1 MAALSSIYGP
11 IERSPVTPGRSP
23 VTPGRSPV
31 TPGRSP
37 VTDRT
42 ALVKDARVRD
52 TSQFGQ
58 AKTAAAIPSTRVR
71 GTPSTPKTREPVSV
85 PVGARFFAGCPV
97 VDDLLASRLVPASR
111 APSVVV
117 GGTAFNAL
125 TTSKDL
131 MRLQTE
137 ADAARAAAPSRAP
150 LTAWTA
156 LAEAREALVDA
167 PAELLAGASV
177 RDALGG
183 RLRGLGVL
191 LIAVCGAGLF
201 MDLVA

>member
-11 IERSPVTPGRSP
+11 IE
-23 VTPGRSPV
+23 
-31 TPGRSP
+31 

-42 ALVKDARVRD
+42 PLLANARVRD

-58 AKTAAAIPSTRVR
+58 AKTSAAIPSTRVR
-71 GTPSTPKTREPVSV
+71 ETASVPKTREPVPV
-85 PVGARFFAGCPV
+85 PLSGAAKTFAGCPV
-97 VDDLLASRLVPASR
+97 VDDLLATRLAAASR

-131 MRLQTE
+131 MRLQAE
-137 ADAARAAAPSRAP
+137 ADAAAAAVPGRAP
-150 LTAWTA
+150 LTPWTA

-167 PAELLAGASV
+167 PGELLAGASV
-177 RDALGG
+177 REALGG

>member
-11 IERSPVTPGRSP
+11 IE
-23 VTPGRSPV
+23 
-31 TPGRSP
+31 

-42 ALVKDARVRD
+42 PLLANARVRD

-58 AKTAAAIPSTRVR
+58 AKTSAAIPSTRVR
-71 GTPSTPKTREPVSV
+71 ETASVPKTREPVPV
-85 PVGARFFAGCPV
+85 PAAPAGALTGCPV
-97 VDDLLASRLVPASR
+97 VDDLLATRLAAASR

-131 MRLQTE
+131 MRLQAE
-137 ADAARAAAPSRAP
+137 ADAAAAAVPGRAP
-150 LTAWTA
+150 LTPWTA

-167 PAELLAGASV
+167 PGELLAGASV
-177 RDALGG
+177 REALGG

>member
-11 IERSPVTPGRSP
+11 MDLARDE
-23 VTPGRSPV
+23 
-31 TPGRSP
+31 
-37 VTDRT
+37 T
-42 ALVKDARVRD
+42 ALAAAARVRD

-71 GTPSTPKTREPVSV
+71 GTQSTRVRGTASTRKTREPVPV
-85 PVGARFFAGCPV
+85 PAVSSTVANFAGCPV
-97 VDDLLASRLVPASR
+97 VDDLLATRLAPASR

-167 PAELLAGASV
+167 PGELLAGASV

>member
-11 IERSPVTPGRSP
+11 IE
-23 VTPGRSPV
+23 
-31 TPGRSP
+31 

-42 ALVKDARVRD
+42 ALVANARVRD

-58 AKTAAAIPSTRVR
+58 AKTSAAIPSTRVR
-71 GTPSTPKTREPVSV
+71 DTPFTHKTREPVSV
-85 PVGARFFAGCPV
+85 PVGADTSRFAGCPV

-111 APSVVV
+111 AASVVV

-131 MRLQTE
+131 MRLQAE
-137 ADAARAAAPSRAP
+137 ADAALAAAPSRAP
-150 LTAWTA
+150 LTPWTA

-167 PAELLAGASV
+167 PGELLEGASV
-177 RDALGG
+177 REALGG

-201 MDLVA
+201 IDLVA

>member
-11 IERSPVTPGRSP
+11 LD
-23 VTPGRSPV
+23 
-31 TPGRSP
+31 

-42 ALVKDARVRD
+42 ALVANARVRD

-58 AKTAAAIPSTRVR
+58 AKTSAAIPSTRVR
-71 GTPSTPKTREPVSV
+71 DTPFTHKTREPVPV
-85 PVGARFFAGCPV
+85 PAGPVANFAGCPV
-97 VDDLLASRLVPASR
+97 VDDLLATRLVPASR

-167 PAELLAGASV
+167 PGELLAGASV

>member
-11 IERSPVTPGRSP
+11 MME
-23 VTPGRSPV
+23 
-31 TPGRSP
+31 
-37 VTDRT
+37 DT
-42 ALVKDARVRD
+42 ALAAAARVRD

-71 GTPSTPKTREPVSV
+71 GTLSTRGTASTRVPKTREPVPV
-85 PVGARFFAGCPV
+85 PAGPVANFAGCPV
-97 VDDLLASRLVPASR
+97 VDDLLATRLAPASR

-167 PAELLAGASV
+167 PGELLAGASV

>member
-11 IERSPVTPGRSP
+11 IE
-23 VTPGRSPV
+23 
-31 TPGRSP
+31 

-42 ALVKDARVRD
+42 ALVANARVRD

-58 AKTAAAIPSTRVR
+58 AKTSAAIPSTRVR
-71 GTPSTPKTREPVSV
+71 DMPFTHKTREPMPV
-85 PVGARFFAGCPV
+85 PAASGAAFAGCPV

-131 MRLQTE
+131 MRLQAE
-137 ADAARAAAPSRAP
+137 ADAALAAAPSRAP

-167 PAELLAGASV
+167 PGELLAGASV